1 MEQEELFREINSTIS
16 NIEAEMVKLKGL
28 VQECKEGQLTVD
40 SGQLTVDSEQ
50 FTVDKEQGSQI
61 TESPNHRINVQA
73 EHRQTCLYVE
83 AKPLIT
89 SKASNPQITETPHID
104 GRLIADLHKAI
115 GLNDRIRFQR
125 ELFNG
130 DAGLMNATV
139 DFLNAVSSY
148 SEALKYLNE
157 NFSWKDDDETVVYF
171 KEILKRK
178 AYK

>member
-1 MEQEELFREINSTIS
+1 MEQEELFREINSTIA
-16 NIEAEMVKLKGL
+16 NIEAEMVKLKEL
-28 VQECKEGQLTVD
+28 VQEFRSEGVKEFR
-40 SGQLTVDSEQ
+40 SE
-50 FTVDKEQGSQI
+50 I